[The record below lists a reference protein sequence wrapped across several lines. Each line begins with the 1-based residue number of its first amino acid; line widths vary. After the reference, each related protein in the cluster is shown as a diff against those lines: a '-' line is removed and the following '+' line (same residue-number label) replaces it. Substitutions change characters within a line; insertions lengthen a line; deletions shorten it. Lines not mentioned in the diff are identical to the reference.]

1 MGAKAVDNAVGAA
14 EGGCEVR
21 VERAGLYSH
30 VDLVSVVTSSCCPD
44 CPNTL
49 GAGKGGEVGGVVIS
63 GADVARVSISSAV
76 STVDGGRRSSSS
88 RHRLFCSSSL
98 AG

>member
-1 MGAKAVDNAVGAA
+1 M
-14 EGGCEVR
+14 
-21 VERAGLYSH
+21 ERAGLYSH

-49 GAGKGGEVGGVVIS
+49 GTGKGGEVGGVVIS

-76 STVDGGRRSSSS
+76 STVDGRRSSSS